1 MMKGFV
7 VAVGLVVV
15 WLARRERNPGRWPAL
30 VVAQA
35 EGIARDAREALH
47 DGAHAG
53 ARAEAAFDDE
63 LAAVRA
69 DARRWS
75 PR

>member
-1 MMKGFV
+1 MKGLI
-7 VAVGLVVV
+7 VAVGLAVA
-15 WLARRERNPGRWPAL
+15 WLARRERNPARWPAL
-30 VVAQA
+30 VVAQTEA
-35 EGIARDAREALH
+35 ITQDAREALR

-53 ARAEAAFDDE
+53 ARAEAAFSDE

>member
-1 MMKGFV
+1 MKGLI
-7 VAVGLVVV
+7 VAVGLAVA
-15 WLARRERNPGRWPAL
+15 WLTRRERNPARWPAL
-30 VVAQA
+30 VVAQS
-35 EGIARDAREALH
+35 EGIARDAREALR

-53 ARAEAAFDDE
+53 ARAEAAFSDE